1 MTKVA
6 IIDPLG
12 GHGSSHHF
20 YLYGQADGLVE
31 NKISVSLYTNNK
43 TNFKLPIKFKKYH
56 FYQNIFDGNSR
67 IISGIRWI
75 IGSLFS
81 IFHARLNNIKIFHFH
96 IFYMNI
102 LVLFNILLTKILF
115 GKIVL
120 TIHDVDS
127 FARKNPS
134 FIENFI
140 YKVTNII
147 VTHNEFSKSE
157 ILKREAYL
165 KNIVHVIP
173 HGNYLPFIT
182 TINNKQRSRLRL
194 GIKNNHKVLLFFGM
208 IKKNKGLDD
217 LLEAFNILLKDYPNT
232 ILLITG
238 RAWKNDFTLYEDII
252 KKYEIKKNCILNI
265 RFIEDEEVRYFYD
278 ACDLVVLPYKTIY
291 QSGVLMM
298 ALSYKKAVIAPD
310 LPPIKE
316 IITDGVDGYLF
327 KNNSYI
333 DLAKKLKTIFSEDK
347 MIEKVAN
354 NGYDLMKVNYNWKN
368 IGLQTKKCYDKIEFK

>member
-1 MTKVA
+1 
-6 IIDPLG
+6 
-12 GHGSSHHF
+12 
-20 YLYGQADGLVE
+20 
-31 NKISVSLYTNNK
+31 
-43 TNFKLPIKFKKYH
+43 
-56 FYQNIFDGNSR
+56 
-67 IISGIRWI
+67 
-75 IGSLFS
+75 
-81 IFHARLNNIKIFHFH
+81 
-96 IFYMNI
+96 
-102 LVLFNILLTKILF
+102 
-115 GKIVL
+115 
-120 TIHDVDS
+120 
-127 FARKNPS
+127 
-134 FIENFI
+134 
-140 YKVTNII
+140 
-147 VTHNEFSKSE
+147 
-157 ILKREAYL
+157 
-165 KNIVHVIP
+165 
-173 HGNYLPFIT
+173 
-182 TINNKQRSRLRL
+182 
-194 GIKNNHKVLLFFGM
+194 M

-252 KKYEIKKNCILNI
+252 KKYEIEKNCILNI
-265 RFIEDEEVRYFYD
+265 RFIEDEEVRFFYD

-327 KNNSYI
+327 KNNSYL
-333 DLAKKLKTIFSEDK
+333 DLAKKLKTILSEDK